1 MIGCFYFRIRSFP
14 YRSSRIISKNRFNIR
29 LTFTLI
35 QHSRD
40 DTIYRIHFYIGYFN
54 YILDIY
60 KPVFYLNINY
70 KFLQIINYPPLSN
83 NTLKAM
89 PFKLEALPEF
99 VASVAIIALNIVL
112 GNIDNQL
119 SLLND
124 VSSDE
129 QLRALQLVR
138 ENLRNILKKDCAE
151 ANTKIAYVSNE
162 AT

>member
-1 MIGCFYFRIRSFP
+1 
-14 YRSSRIISKNRFNIR
+14 
-29 LTFTLI
+29 
-35 QHSRD
+35 
-40 DTIYRIHFYIGYFN
+40 
-54 YILDIY
+54 
-60 KPVFYLNINY
+60 
-70 KFLQIINYPPLSN
+70 
-83 NTLKAM
+83 M